1 MHALY
6 RCHPWSL
13 SIRQFQRGQSEIGQR
28 SVGDKGVTGELE
40 AGELGQHSQPRLE
53 ELPNRKSAASMPWW
67 NAADLC
73 LSSHW
78 LALLSMAIG
87 SS

>member
-1 MHALY
+1 
-6 RCHPWSL
+6 
-13 SIRQFQRGQSEIGQR
+13 
-28 SVGDKGVTGELE
+28 VTGELE

-67 NAADLC
+67 NAADLW